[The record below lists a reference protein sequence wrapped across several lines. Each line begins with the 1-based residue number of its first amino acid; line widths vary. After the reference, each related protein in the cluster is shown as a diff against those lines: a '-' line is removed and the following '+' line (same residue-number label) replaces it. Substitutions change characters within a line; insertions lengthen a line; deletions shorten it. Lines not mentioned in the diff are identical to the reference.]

1 MKQLSDACEDVN
13 DTNKLRDVTKEL
25 MRNVTDTSAKATTID
40 VIKNPSVKKRAS
52 YCTVDD

>member
-1 MKQLSDACEDVN
+1 MKQLSDAFEDVS
-13 DTNKLRDVTKEL
+13 DTNKLRDVTREL

-52 YCTVDD
+52 YCTDDD